1 MATRKKTGGR
11 GPGTQNKL
19 TAEMREALGAVLGG
33 EIDQLPKFLAKL
45 EPKERLDVVVK
56 LLEFALPR
64 LKGIEA
70 TIDKPEED
78 KPMFDLGV
86 LSFDERQEFYALYD
100 KACGKSNGQA
110 KDVEQVKVLGNE

>member
-1 MATRKKTGGR
+1 MTTRKKTGGR

-19 TAEMREALGAVLGG
+19 TGEMRKALGAVLGG

-45 EPKERLDVVVK
+45 EPKDRLDVVVK

-70 TIDKPEED
+70 TIETEQDKSRIE
-78 KPMFDLGV
+78 LG
-86 LSFDERQEFYALYD
+86 LLTRNERKVWYGLYD
-100 KACGKSNGQA
+100 KACGKSNGQTD
-110 KDVEQVKVLGNE
+110 DVDQVKNQDNG